1 MKDIYQIA
9 GTNIRKR
16 ILQPLISAVMMFALF
31 VNHIFCICDNSIV
44 FLLKSTIFDNQ
55 YINCDNGFIL
65 AYIVQKL
72 FLQSYTRF

>member
-1 MKDIYQIA
+1 MKDIYQTA

-16 ILQPLISAVMMFALF
+16 ILLPLISAVMMFALF
-31 VNHIFCICDNSIV
+31 VNHIFCICGNSIV